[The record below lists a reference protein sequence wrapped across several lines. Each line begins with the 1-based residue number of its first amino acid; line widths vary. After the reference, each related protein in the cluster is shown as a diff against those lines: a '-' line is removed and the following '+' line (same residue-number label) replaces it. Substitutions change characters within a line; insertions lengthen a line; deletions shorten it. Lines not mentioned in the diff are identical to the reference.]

1 VHDFFALPT
10 NRDTTMAART
20 PLYRTLKLQFTEA
33 LREGRWK
40 HGQKI
45 ASESALAQRYG
56 VSVGTVRK
64 AVGELVAENILVRE
78 QGRGTFVRSHGRDYM
93 LSVFF
98 RIVGK
103 DGAHELPA
111 VRLLSMAH
119 ARADSTT
126 AEALKIKPRSPIVDV
141 ENLLSLDGRP
151 AILDRMRVPR
161 SLFPDLTER
170 IFAGREA
177 TVYGF
182 FQDRY
187 GITVM
192 RAQEFITAVPAD
204 RRTAELLCV
213 QPGDPLLR
221 IARTSYT
228 YRDVPVDYRVRLLSC
243 AHHGYLSTLGKV

>member
-1 VHDFFALPT
+1 
-10 NRDTTMAART
+10 MAART

-45 ASESALAQRYG
+45 ASESVLAQRYG

-64 AVGELVAENILVRE
+64 AVGELVAENVLLRE
-78 QGRGTFVRSHGRDYM
+78 QGRGTFVRTHGRDYM

-103 DGAHELPA
+103 DGGHELPA
-111 VRLLSMAH
+111 VRLLSMGP

-126 AEALKIKPRSPIVDV
+126 ALALKVAPRSPVIDV

-151 AILDRMRVPR
+151 AILDRMRVSR

-170 IFAGREA
+170 VFAGRVA
-177 TVYGF
+177 TVYGL
-182 FQDRY
+182 FQDHY
-187 GITVM
+187 GITVV
-192 RAQEFITAVPAD
+192 RAEEFLTAVLAD
-204 RRTAELLCV
+204 KRTAELLGV
-213 QPGDPLLR
+213 KPGEPLLR

-228 YRDVPVDYRVRLLSC
+228 YRDQPVDYRIRLLNC
-243 AHHGYLSTLGKV
+243 AHHGYSSTLGKV

>member
-1 VHDFFALPT
+1 
-10 NRDTTMAART
+10 MATRT
-20 PLYRTLKLQFTEA
+20 PLYRSLKLQFTEA

-78 QGRGTFVRSHGRDYM
+78 QGRGTFVRTHGRDYM

-111 VRLLSMAH
+111 VRLLSMTQ
-119 ARADSTT
+119 ARADGTT
-126 AEALKIKPRSPIVDV
+126 AEALRIKPRSPIVDV

-170 IFAGREA
+170 VFAGREG

-187 GITVM
+187 GVTVM
-192 RAQEFITAVPAD
+192 RAQEFITAVAAD

-228 YRDVPVDYRVRLLSC
+228 YRDLPVDYRVRLLSC
-243 AHHGYLSTLGKV
+243 AHHGYLSTLGKT